1 MMEVMPGITATI
13 PYLDNAATTPVDPRV
28 VAAMSTASGVDG
40 DFGNPASSHAYGRA
54 ARAAVETAREQVAAL
69 IRAEAREIV
78 FTSGA
83 TESDNLALKGVA
95 ACHPGCHL
103 VVSAIEHPAVLDCAD
118 WLQQRGH
125 VITRV
130 SPDASGQI
138 SPDAI
143 AAALRPDTRLVSVM
157 HANNETGVVNDIP
170 AIAALCREQDVIF
183 HTDAAQSVGKLTL
196 DMRRTPVDLLALTAH
211 KTYGPKGIGALYVR
225 RRPGLALEPQMH
237 GGGQE
242 HGLRSGTLPT
252 HQIIGLGA
260 ACALAASEMNADNH
274 RIAALRERLQEALLA
289 LGGMTVHGHEVQR
302 LPGHLSVGFSG
313 IDGDLL
319 LPALAGIAVSGGSA
333 CSSASRVPSHV
344 LAAMGVDPELAHG
357 SLRIS
362 LGRFNSAADIDAAID
377 QISHVIRHLRG

>member
-40 DFGNPASSHAYGRA
+40 DFGNPASAHAYGRA

-103 VVSAIEHPAVLDCAD
+103 VVSTIEHPAVLDCAD

-125 VITRV
+125 VITQV

-289 LGGMTVHGHEVQR
+289 LGGVTVHGHEARR
-302 LPGHLSVGFSG
+302 LPGHLSVGFSD

-344 LAAMGVDPELAHG
+344 LAAMGVNPELAHG

-377 QISHVIRHLRG
+377 QISHVIRRLRG